1 MHHIFRQLST
11 ELRGD
16 SVASSQ
22 LYAAYQ
28 KQRCCVYKL
37 LLDEAVTKKYSVLDK
52 MQFNTKQ
59 AQGFRRR
66 FDMLCKNAFINCLTR
81 WNDYTQ
87 PIILDE
93 DFIRYQEVAKQ
104 VFELHEF
111 PLSFERS
118 ATQAHVFKTLL
129 QHCVFGPGD
138 WHTGMNSLQSIYKI
152 FWDPLLKPMK
162 EHLRWKN
169 IRKDVRDCYY
179 QASSLVTLMNRELN
193 RAFLHEF
200 ISENYPNYKQT
211 MESDD
216 TVNDADV
223 VCQIAIDFQA
233 HIESLKTAKDEYV

>member
-59 AQGFRRR
+59 AQGFRRC

-87 PIILDE
+87 PIILDK
-93 DFIRYQEVAKQ
+93 DFIRYQEVAKHVFEPQWRFLASARGLNKRRLEMTPAVIAYKERQ
-104 VFELHEF
+104 VFCCC
-111 PLSFERS
+111 
-118 ATQAHVFKTLL
+118 
-129 QHCVFGPGD
+129 CV
-138 WHTGMNSLQSIYKI
+138 T
-152 FWDPLLKPMK
+152 
-162 EHLRWKN
+162 
-169 IRKDVRDCYY
+169 
-179 QASSLVTLMNRELN
+179 
-193 RAFLHEF
+193 
-200 ISENYPNYKQT
+200 
-211 MESDD
+211 
-216 TVNDADV
+216 
-223 VCQIAIDFQA
+223 
-233 HIESLKTAKDEYV
+233 